1 MTTRRIL
8 IGSGYFNPNPG
19 VVDTF
24 VAIRNE
30 NIEDRYTDDY
40 SRNVVISVGKSW
52 RRELDW
58 PGVEVIDLHGN
69 CGHVHQLIGK
79 QTPAKAHAY
88 CGWSAAVMALA
99 LLAYCDESDLLYIEQ
114 DCLCFGDVIGE
125 LYRQMGDRKMVFG
138 SYIEKGRHVMQ
149 CEQSLFLIRHDFIPE
164 FVRSYLRYDDDT
176 EIRMLP
182 ENKFAAME
190 RHSNGLIGR
199 HTIGPGRARP
209 LPYDAPIWSAQKITS
224 AEMQELKK
232 RGLV

>member
-8 IGSGYFNPNPG
+8 IGSGYFNPNPD

-30 NIEDRYTDDY
+30 NIEDRYNGGY
-40 SRNVVISVGKSW
+40 NRNVVISVGNSW

-58 PGVEVIDLHGN
+58 PGVEVIDLKGN

-99 LLAYCDESDLLYIEQ
+99 WLAYCDEADLCYWEQ

-125 LYRQMGDRKMVFG
+125 LYRQMGARKMVFG

-190 RHSNGLIGR
+190 RHSNGQIGR

-209 LPYDAPIWSAQKITS
+209 LPYDAPIWSAQKFT
-224 AEMQELKK
+224 ADELAELKR
-232 RGLV
+232 RGMI